1 VLPHEQAAEGLIE
14 VGGAK
19 MGESRDRLR
28 GLQKEAYVPPLME
41 TIDEKELLGEDICPR
56 GTQTLYQS

>member
-1 VLPHEQAAEGLIE
+1 
-14 VGGAK
+14 

-56 GTQTLYQS
+56 GTQTLYQT